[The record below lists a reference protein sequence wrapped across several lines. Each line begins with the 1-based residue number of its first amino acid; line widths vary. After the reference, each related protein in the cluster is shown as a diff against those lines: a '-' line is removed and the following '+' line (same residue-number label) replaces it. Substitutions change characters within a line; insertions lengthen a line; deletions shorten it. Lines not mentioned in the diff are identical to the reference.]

1 MAYVDAYV
9 LPCPQ
14 DKVAAYRR
22 LARKAGAVWKDHGAL
37 QYMEC
42 VADDVEP
49 GKSTSF
55 PRAVKAKPGETVIVA
70 FVVFRSRAARPHQC
84 PGDGRPATGVAGP
97 EGHAVRYEAHVLG
110 RLQAD
115 C

>member
-22 LARKAGAVWKDHGAL
+22 LARKAGVVWKDHGAL

-70 FVVFRSRAARPHQC
+70 FVVFRSRAY
-84 PGDGRPATGVAGP
+84 ATASTQ
-97 EGHAVRYEAHVLG
+97 R
-110 RLQAD
+110 
-115 C
+115 